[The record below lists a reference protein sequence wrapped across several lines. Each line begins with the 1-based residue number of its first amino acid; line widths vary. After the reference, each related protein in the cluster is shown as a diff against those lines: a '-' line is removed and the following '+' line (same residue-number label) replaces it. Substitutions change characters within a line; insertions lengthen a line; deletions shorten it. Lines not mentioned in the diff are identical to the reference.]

1 MAKSINKVKHQFF
14 ARLGVIFVL
23 MASIVAFGQV
33 PHASAVVTTLS
44 GRLLDTNGVAQVGW
58 TVSVEGSG
66 SGTTDA
72 TGNFSFSVPS
82 GNLRIGLSPAS
93 TNNGVTGPDTVTDS
107 GARFDW
113 DSSTGDPLNMT
124 IPALIEVEVQ
134 VLRDGQPIAGAST
147 DGAGGGWRISDSFDI
162 VAGKSFY
169 LQSAT
174 PDHGVRSTGAN
185 GRFSFYAWPTT
196 NLSFGAISMING
208 VRQVRSITRSIT
220 TDLPLLTIAMPS
232 APVQMTGRLL
242 DTNNVAQVGWT
253 VNANNSD
260 GSGEGVTD
268 ATGAFSMYVPAG
280 EVNVGLTPASTNGG
294 TTGPDT
300 VTNSGSSFPWT
311 PSIDGVLNMTIPPL
325 VNVAVKVMQGN
336 EPVVGATTS
345 SSGWKVSEPFNIKP
359 NTPFT
364 LQYASPDWSS
374 HVSDSNGVLRFYAWP
389 AASQTIYVNNVVNG
403 LTQRGSVT
411 TPITAGMSMVTV
423 QMPPAPVE
431 LTGHLRDFDGNPQVG
446 WTVVGGNNDGSGR
459 GVTDENGAFS
469 MYVPTGDVSISLDP
483 APTQNGLTGPDTVT
497 NSGSSFTWNAL
508 EDGDLE
514 MTIPRAVKV
523 TVLVTDN
530 GEPVQ
535 GAQGFS
541 QGWNFSDSFNI
552 RPDTPFSLQFASPD
566 HGEHTTGADGTFS
579 FYSWPRSS
587 IWIGASAQIDAS
599 TVSGKTYID
608 TSSGDDTAVRVEL
621 GTETSISDYA
631 NTPRLTSLSTNVA
644 LTPAVFDPNVQAYSV
659 TVPTGTESI
668 DVAATSAEGNV
679 VRIFNANL
687 QDGWNHIA
695 ISVTSTVSAFSRVY
709 GIEAYR
715 IPAPPPV
722 ESVPDSTVPDSSVPS
737 NQDTNLPNNGG
748 QTESTTNTTLPPP
761 AIDIIKALPVVE
773 GGLTADTSF
782 SNGEAVTVTYGG
794 FQPNEFVQLIVASTP
809 QVIGSSYADANGFVT
824 LTGEIPSSLAGG
836 NHTLAAYAPESGIGF
851 AQPITVT
858 AGLLPTTGSN
868 RNDRLLTWV
877 LMLTVAGILILA
889 IRRRSHAV
897 LS

>member
-1 MAKSINKVKHQFF
+1 MAKTINKVKHQFF
-14 ARLGVIFVL
+14 GRLGVIFVL
-23 MASIVAFGQV
+23 MASVAAFGQV

-93 TNNGVTGPDTVTDS
+93 TNNGTTGPDTVTDS
-107 GARFDW
+107 GARFNW
-113 DSSTGDPLNMT
+113 DSSEGDPLNMT
-124 IPALIEVEVQ
+124 VPALIDVTVKVQ
-134 VLRDGQPIAGAST
+134 RDGNPIVGASSF
-147 DGAGGGWRISDSFDI
+147 GSGWRTSDSFDI
-162 VAGKSFY
+162 VQGQSFY

-174 PDHGVRSTGAN
+174 PDNVVRSTGAD
-185 GRFSFYAWPTT
+185 GIFHFYSWPKTDLT
-196 NLSFGAISMING
+196 FGAASVING
-208 VRQVRSITRSIT
+208 VRQTRSITRSIT
-220 TDLPLLTIAMPS
+220 ADLPILTIAMPS

-253 VNANNSD
+253 VNAGNDD
-260 GSGEGVTD
+260 GSGQGLTD
-268 ATGAFSMYVPAG
+268 ATGAFSMYVPTG
-280 EVNVGLTPASTNGG
+280 EVRVGLTPPGSNGG

-300 VTNSGSSFPWT
+300 VTDSGSSFLWT
-311 PSIDGVLNMTIPPL
+311 PSVDGVLNMTIPPM

-336 EPVVGATTS
+336 NPVVGATTS
-345 SSGWKVSEPFNIKP
+345 SSGWNYSTSFDIIPNKPFN
-359 NTPFT
+359 
-364 LQYASPDWSS
+364 LQFASPDWSS
-374 HVSDSNGVLRFYAWP
+374 HVSDANGVLRFYAWP
-389 AASQTIYVNNVVNG
+389 AASQTINVNNVVNG

-431 LTGHLRDFDGNPQVG
+431 LAGHLLDFDGNPQVG

-523 TVLVTDN
+523 TVLVTEN

-535 GAQGFS
+535 GARGNS
-541 QGWNFSDSFNI
+541 QGWNYSDSFNI
-552 RPDTPFSLQFASPD
+552 RPGTPFSLQFASPD
-566 HGEHTTGADGTFS
+566 HGSHTTGADGTFS

-587 IWIGASAQIDAS
+587 IWIGASAQINAS
-599 TVSGKTYID
+599 NVNGKTYID
-608 TSSGDDTAVRVEL
+608 TSSGDDTAVRIEL

-659 TVPTGTESI
+659 NVPTGTESI

-695 ISVTSTVSAFSRVY
+695 ISVTSTGSAFSRVY

-715 IPAPPPV
+715 TPAPPPV
-722 ESVPDSTVPDSSVPS
+722 DSVPDSSVPDTEAPS
-737 NQDTNLPNNGG
+737 NSGANGSDNSG
-748 QTESTTNTTLPPP
+748 QTETTTKTTLPPP

-773 GGLTADTSF
+773 AGLTADTSF
-782 SNGEAVTVTYGG
+782 SSGEAVTVTYGG

-809 QVIGSSYADANGFVT
+809 QIIGSGYADANGFVT

-858 AGLLPTTGSN
+858 AGLLPTTGSS
-868 RNDRLLTWV
+868 RNDLLLTWV

-889 IRRRSHAV
+889 IRRRSHAL

>member
-1 MAKSINKVKHQFF
+1 MAKTINKVKHQFF
-14 ARLGVIFVL
+14 GRLGVIFVL
-23 MASIVAFGQV
+23 LASITAFGQV
-33 PHASAVVTTLS
+33 PHASAVVTTMS

-107 GARFDW
+107 GARFNW
-113 DSSTGDPLNMT
+113 DSSEGDPLNMT
-124 IPALIEVEVQ
+124 VPALIDVTVK
-134 VLRDGQPIAGAST
+134 VKRDGEPIVGASSF
-147 DGAGGGWRISDSFDI
+147 GSGWRTSDSFDI
-162 VAGKSFY
+162 VQGQSFY

-174 PDHGVRSTGAN
+174 PDHGVRSTGAD
-185 GRFSFYAWPTT
+185 GIFHFYSWPTT
-196 NLSFGAISMING
+196 NLTFGAASVING
-208 VRQVRSITRSIT
+208 VRQTRSITRSIT
-220 TDLPLLTIAMPS
+220 ADLPILTIAMPS

-253 VNANNSD
+253 VNAGNDD
-260 GSGEGVTD
+260 GSGQGLTD
-268 ATGAFSMYVPAG
+268 ATGAFSMYVPSG
-280 EVNVGLTPASTNGG
+280 EVRVGLTPPGSNGG

-300 VTNSGSSFPWT
+300 VTDSGSSFLWT
-311 PSIDGVLNMTIPPL
+311 PSVDGVLNMTIPPM

-336 EPVVGATTS
+336 NPVVGATTS
-345 SSGWKVSEPFNIKP
+345 SSGWNYSTSFDIIPNKPFN
-359 NTPFT
+359 
-364 LQYASPDWSS
+364 LQFASPDWSS
-374 HVSDSNGVLRFYAWP
+374 HVSDANGVLRFYAWP
-389 AASQTIYVNNVVNG
+389 AASQTIKVNNVVNG

-411 TPITAGMSMVTV
+411 TAITAGMSMVTV

-469 MYVPTGDVSISLDP
+469 LFVPIGDISISLDP

-497 NSGSSFTWNAL
+497 DSGSSFTWNAI
-508 EDGDLE
+508 EDGNLE

-535 GAQGFS
+535 GARGNS
-541 QGWNFSDSFNI
+541 QGWNYSDEFNI
-552 RPDTPFSLQFASPD
+552 RPNTPFRLQFASPD
-566 HGEHTTGADGTFS
+566 HGSHTTGADGTFS

-599 TVSGKTYID
+599 NVNGKTYID
-608 TSSGDDTAVRVEL
+608 TSSGDDTAVRIEL

-695 ISVTSTVSAFSRVY
+695 ISVTSTGSAFSRVY

-722 ESVPDSTVPDSSVPS
+722 DSVPDSSVPLS
-737 NQDTNLPNNGG
+737 PGDNGSENGG
-748 QTESTTNTTLPPP
+748 QTETTTKTTLPPP
-761 AIDIIKALPVVE
+761 AIGIINALPVIE

-782 SNGEAVTVTYGG
+782 SSGETVSVTYGG

-809 QVIGSSYADANGFVT
+809 QVIGSGYADANGFVT

-836 NHTLAAYAPESGIGF
+836 NHTLAVFAPESGIGF
-851 AQPITVT
+851 AQPISVA

-868 RNDRLLTWV
+868 RNDLLLTWV

-889 IRRRSHAV
+889 IRRRSHAL

>member
-1 MAKSINKVKHQFF
+1 MAKTINKVKHQFF

-33 PHASAVVTTLS
+33 PHASAVVTTMS

-82 GNLRIGLSPAS
+82 GNLRIGLSPAA
-93 TNNGVTGPDTVTDS
+93 TNNGLTGPDTVTDS
-107 GARFDW
+107 GARFNW
-113 DSSTGDPLNMT
+113 DSSEGDPLNMT
-124 IPALIEVEVQ
+124 VPALIDVTVK
-134 VLRDGQPIAGAST
+134 VKRDGEPIVGASSF
-147 DGAGGGWRISDSFDI
+147 GGGWRTSDTFDI
-162 VAGKSFY
+162 VPGQSFY

-174 PDHGVRSTGAN
+174 PDHGVRSTGAD
-185 GRFSFYAWPTT
+185 GIFHFYSWPTT
-196 NLSFGAISMING
+196 NLTFGAASVING
-208 VRQVRSITRSIT
+208 VRQTRSITRSIA
-220 TDLPLLTIAMPS
+220 TDLPILTIAMPS

-253 VNANNSD
+253 VNAGNDD
-260 GSGEGVTD
+260 GSGEGLTD
-268 ATGAFSMYVPAG
+268 ATGAFSMYVPSG
-280 EVNVGLTPASTNGG
+280 EVRVGLTPPGSNGG

-300 VTNSGSSFPWT
+300 VTNSGSSFLWT
-311 PSIDGVLNMTIPPL
+311 PSVNGALNMTIPPM

-336 EPVVGATTS
+336 SPVVGATTS
-345 SSGWKVSEPFNIKP
+345 SSGWNYSTSFDIIP
-359 NTPFT
+359 NTPFN
-364 LQYASPDWSS
+364 LQFASPDWSS
-374 HVSDSNGVLRFYAWP
+374 HVSDANGVLRFYAWP
-389 AASQTIYVNNVVNG
+389 ATSQTINVNNLING

-431 LTGHLRDFDGNPQVG
+431 LTGHLLDFDGNPQVG
-446 WTVVGGNNDGSGR
+446 WAVVGGNNDGSGR

-508 EDGDLE
+508 EDGNLE
-514 MTIPRAVKV
+514 MTIPRTVKV

-535 GAQGFS
+535 GARGFS
-541 QGWNFSDSFNI
+541 QGWNYSDSFNI

-599 TVSGKTYID
+599 TVNGKTYID

-621 GTETSISDYA
+621 GTDTEINDYA
-631 NTPRLTSLSTNVA
+631 NTPRLTSLLTNVA

-659 TVPTGTESI
+659 TVPTETESI
-668 DVAATSAEGNV
+668 DVVATAAEGNV

-687 QDGWNHIA
+687 HDGWNHIA
-695 ISVTSTVSAFSRVY
+695 ISVTSTGSSFSRVY

-722 ESVPDSTVPDSSVPS
+722 DSVPDSSVPDS
-737 NQDTNLPNNGG
+737 SVPLSPGANGSENDG
-748 QTESTTNTTLPPP
+748 QTETTTKTTLPPP
-761 AIDIIKALPVVE
+761 AIDIIKALPVIE

-782 SNGEAVTVTYGG
+782 STGEAVTVTYGG

-809 QVIGSSYADANGFVT
+809 QVIGSGYADANGFVT
-824 LTGEIPSSLAGG
+824 LTGEIPSSLARG

-868 RNDRLLTWV
+868 RNDLLLTWV

-889 IRRRSHAV
+889 IRRRSHAL

>member
-1 MAKSINKVKHQFF
+1 MAKTINRVKHQFF

-23 MASIVAFGQV
+23 MASVAAFGQV
-33 PHASAVVTTLS
+33 PHVSAVVTTLS

-113 DSSTGDPLNMT
+113 DSSEGDPLNMT
-124 IPALIEVEVQ
+124 VPALVDVT
-134 VLRDGQPIAGAST
+134 VKVNRDGNPIVGASSF
-147 DGAGGGWRISDSFDI
+147 GSGWRTSDSFDI
-162 VAGKSFY
+162 VPGQSFY

-174 PDHGVRSTGAN
+174 PDHGVRSTGAD
-185 GRFSFYAWPTT
+185 GIFHFYSWPTT
-196 NLSFGAISMING
+196 NLTFGAASVING
-208 VRQVRSITRSIT
+208 VRQTRSITRSIT
-220 TDLPLLTIAMPS
+220 ADLPILTIAMPS

-253 VNANNSD
+253 VNAGNDD
-260 GSGEGVTD
+260 GSGEGLTD
-268 ATGAFSMYVPAG
+268 ATGAFSMYVPSG
-280 EVNVGLTPASTNGG
+280 EVRVGLTPPGSNGG

-300 VTNSGSSFPWT
+300 VTNSGSSFLWT
-311 PSIDGVLNMTIPPL
+311 PSVDGVLNMTIPPM

-336 EPVVGATTS
+336 NPVVGATTS
-345 SSGWKVSEPFNIKP
+345 SSGWNYSTPFDIIP
-359 NTPFT
+359 NTTFN
-364 LQYASPDWSS
+364 LQFASPDWSS
-374 HVSDSNGVLRFYAWP
+374 HVSDANGVLRFYAWP
-389 AASQTIYVNNVVNG
+389 AASQTINVNNVVNG

-423 QMPPAPVE
+423 QMPPAPE
-431 LTGHLRDFDGNPQVG
+431 ALTGRLLDFDGNPQVG

-469 MYVPTGDVSISLDP
+469 MFVPNGDISISLDP

-508 EDGDLE
+508 EDGNLE
-514 MTIPRAVKV
+514 MTVPRAVKV

-535 GAQGFS
+535 GARGNS
-541 QGWNFSDSFNI
+541 QGWNYSDEFNI
-552 RPDTPFSLQFASPD
+552 RPNTPFRLQFASPD
-566 HGEHTTGADGTFS
+566 HGSHTTGADGTFS

-587 IWIGASAQIDAS
+587 IWIGASAQINAS
-599 TVSGKTYID
+599 NVNGKTYID
-608 TSSGDDTAVRVEL
+608 TSSGNDTAVRVEL
-621 GTETSISDYA
+621 GTDTEISDYA
-631 NTPRLTSLSTNVA
+631 NTPRLTSLSTNVE
-644 LTPAVFDPNVQAYSV
+644 LTPSVFDPNVQAYSV

-668 DVAATSAEGNV
+668 DVAATAAEGNV

-687 QDGWNHIA
+687 HDGWNHIA
-695 ISVTSTVSAFSRVY
+695 ISVTGTGSSFSRVY

-722 ESVPDSTVPDSSVPS
+722 DSVPDSSVPDSSVPS

-748 QTESTTNTTLPPP
+748 QTETTTKTTLPPP

-782 SNGEAVTVTYGG
+782 SSGEAVTVTYGG

-809 QVIGSSYADANGFVT
+809 QIIGSGYADANGFVT

-851 AQPITVT
+851 AQPIMVT
-858 AGLLPTTGSN
+858 AGLLPTTGSS
-868 RNDRLLTWV
+868 RNDLLLTWV

-889 IRRRSHAV
+889 IRRRSHAL